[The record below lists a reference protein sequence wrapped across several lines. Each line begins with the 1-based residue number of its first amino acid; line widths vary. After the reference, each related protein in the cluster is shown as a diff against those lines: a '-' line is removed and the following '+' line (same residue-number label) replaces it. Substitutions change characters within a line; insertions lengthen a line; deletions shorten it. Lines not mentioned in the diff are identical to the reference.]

1 MWLSKVL
8 LLLLATWRTTVA
20 ASTGNKTSSE
30 EPQGHEDSK
39 MVGMKEEDVYL
50 SHPHA
55 AALDPEGR
63 FHLSWAVDS
72 EGKEITLEI
81 AVETLGWVA
90 FGFSPNEAVKDVD
103 LLTGWVD
110 QGGVGHVQDRHG
122 PGDETPRVDE
132 QQDWRLARASENGT
146 HTLLVVSRDLSTC
159 DDQDLPLLNTTKRLI
174 YAYGSSDPAN
184 ATALD
189 YVGAEAVRGSRYLLL
204 LQPPTPFPPSP
215 EDARTWSLSQ
225 SLSLA
230 KDQRE
235 VHWCNIVRFP
245 HLESQVH
252 YVGFDI
258 KHGENSRMHLHHLTI
273 WECTGD
279 PNSAA
284 YRQGRERL
292 MHYASQQGHEC
303 YSSSMPLDYN
313 SCNSPVI
320 VWSTG
325 GEGEREPAHVG
336 RPLVPEV
343 GEYAFFLVEAHYD
356 NAPMAD
362 SMSVE
367 WGIDVYYTDQ
377 LREFE
382 SASMFV
388 GNTVNFALVV
398 PPARDHWTT
407 TGHCPAGCLLDGI
420 PETGIKVY
428 QVLLKAHELGR
439 GIRVRHFRDDQELP
453 PLALDDFYDSNFQQ
467 AVRLEEERTI
477 LPSDHITAECTYDSS
492 GRSNT
497 TFSGYGAFDEVC
509 QAVLSYYPR
518 HTLVEC
524 TSSTYHSILK
534 EVLGI
539 KQLQNEQNLLVTS
552 QAREPLNLLLP
563 QRNTDFRAFVSGLA
577 WSEVDLENLQE
588 RLSRGTHVARCMRR
602 GGVPAQAIKLKTS
615 YPDAAPYAPPELEC
629 PRMLGQK
636 VQHAGASSSVSAF
649 SCLLL
654 TGPVLLAVLWQ

>member
-1 MWLSKVL
+1 
-8 LLLLATWRTTVA
+8 
-20 ASTGNKTSSE
+20 
-30 EPQGHEDSK
+30 
-39 MVGMKEEDVYL
+39 
-50 SHPHA
+50 
-55 AALDPEGR
+55 
-63 FHLSWAVDS
+63 
-72 EGKEITLEI
+72 
-81 AVETLGWVA
+81 
-90 FGFSPNEAVKDVD
+90 
-103 LLTGWVD
+103 
-110 QGGVGHVQDRHG
+110 
-122 PGDETPRVDE
+122 
-132 QQDWRLARASENGT
+132 
-146 HTLLVVSRDLSTC
+146 
-159 DDQDLPLLNTTKRLI
+159 
-174 YAYGSSDPAN
+174 
-184 ATALD
+184 
-189 YVGAEAVRGSRYLLL
+189 
-204 LQPPTPFPPSP
+204 
-215 EDARTWSLSQ
+215 
-225 SLSLA
+225 
-230 KDQRE
+230 
-235 VHWCNIVRFP
+235 
-245 HLESQVH
+245 
-252 YVGFDI
+252 
-258 KHGENSRMHLHHLTI
+258 
-273 WECTGD
+273 
-279 PNSAA
+279 
-284 YRQGRERL
+284 
-292 MHYASQQGHEC
+292 
-303 YSSSMPLDYN
+303 MPLDYN

-325 GEGEREPAHVG
+325 GEVSAPRTSFRRPSHPFYKFLFDFFISLQDFQSSMTLNSVTFDGEREPAHVG

-356 NAPMAD
+356 NAPKAD

-428 QVLLKAHELGR
+428 QVLLKAHELAR

-453 PLALDDFYDSNFQQ
+453 PLALDDFYDSSFQQ

-539 KQLQNEQNLLVTS
+539 KQLQNEQNLL
-552 QAREPLNLLLP
+552 
-563 QRNTDFRAFVSGLA
+563 
-577 WSEVDLENLQE
+577 
-588 RLSRGTHVARCMRR
+588 
-602 GGVPAQAIKLKTS
+602 AIKLKTS